1 MLTYAD
7 VCHFGYTMT
16 ASSFDAQAIAN
27 VFHALA
33 VLDMRDEPAM
43 QLIDHMAS
51 TILRSRQTAMAAHD
65 FNAQV
70 NRVSLALL
78 VQKYKY

>member
-1 MLTYAD
+1 MLTYA
-7 VCHFGYTMT
+7 YMA

-51 TILRSRQTAMAAHD
+51 TILRSRQTVMAAHD

-70 NRVSLALL
+70 SQTLL
-78 VQKYKY
+78 YLLY

>member
-1 MLTYAD
+1 MLTNAYVA
-7 VCHFGYTMT
+7 

-51 TILRSRQTAMAAHD
+51 TILRSRQTVMAAHD

-70 NRVSLALL
+70 NLEFFWLY
-78 VQKYKY
+78 QYKSTNTDN